1 MSKKL
6 EEEYKSMV
14 ASEVPDLWDRI
25 EKSLPEKA
33 PAKGKEAY
41 GETAKPAGKNKKKKP
56 VIVRILPW
64 AGGIAAAAVITLILL
79 PVFLSANKAKNL
91 STSAEMV
98 NIQGLTDTMKYEGAA
113 LEAAE
118 SAEEEYLETSDKEAN
133 EQPLSTEAE
142 GQKKQ
147 AVSGPVRSG
156 EDARNGEDVK
166 KGDEPTGGEK
176 LQEEEAKNYI
186 LVIQIDPATGKASVQ
201 AASDYEI
208 LKNTNPDLQIEV
220 FETVI
225 SKDSEV
231 DAKPGKIYIAKFTK
245 DGEAVLLESIE

>member
-33 PAKGKEAY
+33 PAKVKEAS

-147 AVSGPVRSG
+147 AVSGPVR
-156 EDARNGEDVK
+156 NGEDVK